1 MSVHVAIVP
10 VKVLERWIMSTISNL
25 FEKVT
30 QNIYIH
36 IYSMQ
41 WVEGFFSEKSVRKN
55 ENKLIALK
63 R

>member
-30 QNIYIH
+30 QNIYIN

-55 ENKLIALK
+55 ENKLTALK